1 MSSFPVPVSPPIKTV
16 MLVGATASTRERM
29 PRRAPRRPTMV
40 STKGISSQPSL
51 RVGKSF
57 LRNATAFMGICPAL
71 LLIWITELR
80 AELIDRSFDCEH
92 HKTNT
97 TRSLFFFWA
106 LARFSSAPFSAD
118 QLPDVEATVLQLD
131 RIGFPLHQRLDGVGI
146 Y

>member
-57 LRNATAFMGICPAL
+57 LRNATAFMGICPGL

-80 AELIDRSFDCEH
+80 AELIDAPLSA
-92 HKTNT
+92 NT
-97 TRSLFFFWA
+97 EINPDALLLFFWT
-106 LARFSSAPFSAD
+106 LARFSSPPLSAD
-118 QLPDVEATVLQLD
+118 QLPNIKATVLQLD
-131 RIGFPLHQRLDGVGI
+131 RVGFPLHQRLDGVGI